1 MQLRSSM
8 QVSGCSSA
16 VGIVLL
22 HRPASLDWT
31 FNNKPLRSTSSD
43 TLCCTCR
50 HLETQE
56 AQAVA
61 TLCCMWHHCQ
71 IQKIWA

>member
-1 MQLRSSM
+1 MLEL
-8 QVSGCSSA
+8 
-16 VGIVLL
+16 IL
-22 HRPASLDWT
+22 H
-31 FNNKPLRSTSSD
+31 NKPLKC
-43 TLCCTCR
+43 TLPDRLSCTCR